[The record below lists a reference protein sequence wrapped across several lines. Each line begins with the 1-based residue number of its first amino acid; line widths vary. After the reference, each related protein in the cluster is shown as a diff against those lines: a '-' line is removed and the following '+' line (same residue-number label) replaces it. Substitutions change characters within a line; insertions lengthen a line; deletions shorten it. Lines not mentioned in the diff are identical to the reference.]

1 MGKILTL
8 LMGNIRSIIPLAVVV
23 IVVLYYQL
31 KINNIENRY
40 EKQLKDK
47 IVIIDKLNKEATV
60 LNSKILEKDK
70 IISSNEI
77 SINNLTTTIDKSN
90 IEIERIKVDN
100 KNLQAKLN
108 NWANNP
114 IEKEVIKYIDKIIYV
129 KDKNNVTCKDY
140 EDINKRISKMRYED
154 L

>member
-1 MGKILTL
+1 MGKILSL
-8 LMGNIRSIIPLAVVV
+8 VLGNFRSLIPLILMILVVG
-23 IVVLYYQL
+23 YYNI
-31 KINNIENRY
+31 KITKIEKDY
-40 EKQLKDK
+40 EKQIKERVTRIDTLNNK
-47 IVIIDKLNKEATV
+47 VIL
-60 LNSKILEKDK
+60 LNSELLEKNK
-70 IISSNEI
+70 IITTHEL
-77 SINNLTTTIDKSN
+77 SIQNLLTSVEKTKVELEN
-90 IEIERIKVDN
+90 IRVDN

>member
-1 MGKILTL
+1 MGKILSL
-8 LMGNIRSIIPLAVVV
+8 VLGNFRSLIPLILMILVVG
-23 IVVLYYQL
+23 YYNI
-31 KINNIENRY
+31 KITKIEKDY
-40 EKQLKDK
+40 EKQIKEKVTRIDTLNNK
-47 IVIIDKLNKEATV
+47 VIL
-60 LNSKILEKDK
+60 LNSELLEKNK
-70 IISSNEI
+70 IISTHEL
-77 SINNLTTTIDKSN
+77 SIQNLLTSVEKSKIELEN
-90 IEIERIKVDN
+90 IRVDN

>member
-1 MGKILTL
+1 MGKILSL
-8 LMGNIRSIIPLAVVV
+8 VLGNFRSLIPLILMILVVG
-23 IVVLYYQL
+23 YYNI
-31 KINNIENRY
+31 KITKIEKDY
-40 EKQLKDK
+40 EKQIKEKVTRIDTLNNK
-47 IVIIDKLNKEATV
+47 VIL
-60 LNSKILEKDK
+60 LNSELLEKNK
-70 IISSNEI
+70 IITTHEL
-77 SINNLTTTIDKSN
+77 SIQNLLTSVEKSKIELEN
-90 IEIERIKVDN
+90 IRVDN

-108 NWANNP
+108 NWASNP

>member
-1 MGKILTL
+1 MGKILSL
-8 LMGNIRSIIPLAVVV
+8 VLGNFRSLIPLILMILVVG
-23 IVVLYYQL
+23 YYNI
-31 KINNIENRY
+31 KITKIEKDY
-40 EKQLKDK
+40 EKQIKEKVTRIDILNNK
-47 IVIIDKLNKEATV
+47 VIL
-60 LNSKILEKDK
+60 LNSELLEKNK
-70 IISSNEI
+70 IITTHEL
-77 SINNLTTTIDKSN
+77 SIQNLLTSVEKSKIELEN
-90 IEIERIKVDN
+90 IRVDN

>member
-1 MGKILTL
+1 MGKILSL
-8 LMGNIRSIIPLAVVV
+8 VLGNFRSLIPLILMILVVG
-23 IVVLYYQL
+23 YYNI
-31 KINNIENRY
+31 KITKIEKDY
-40 EKQLKDK
+40 EKQIKEKVTRIDTLNNK
-47 IVIIDKLNKEATV
+47 VIL
-60 LNSKILEKDK
+60 LNSELLEKNK
-70 IISSNEI
+70 IITTHEL
-77 SINNLTTTIDKSN
+77 SIQNLLTSVEKSKIELEN
-90 IEIERIKVDN
+90 IRVDN